1 MRRIAELLPER
12 YRGAY
17 GPGSEGEIV
26 VARGQQAEGAAEGV
40 GNAYTSYAGESSAT
54 APIRDAGL
62 RAPASCAPPR

>member
-26 VARGQQAEGAAEGV
+26 VTRGQAGAEGAARE
-40 GNAYTSYAGESSAT
+40 
-54 APIRDAGL
+54 
-62 RAPASCAPPR
+62 

>member
-26 VARGQQAEGAAEGV
+26 VTRQQVGAGRGLKDVSAAGFV
-40 GNAYTSYAGESSAT
+40 
-54 APIRDAGL
+54 
-62 RAPASCAPPR
+62 